1 MPPKAKAR
9 KPKKPVQQKQK
20 QRQSQRVVVNINQ
33 AKARAKRRASKPRQ
47 AQQQVSIQPQPQII
61 MTGGSALPTY
71 VNPAPIQS
79 SGGFN
84 PPPPTPSL
92 GAPLEVPVFA
102 GESVRAIGD
111 EEVRVPLT
119 SPVTTITPVSAPPPP
134 IIRQPPPA
142 PAQPPTL
149 ISSAPSK
156 SDRQFISAPP
166 PSLNS
171 EVSRISSLTG
181 MNPELVARALEIRSK
196 KPSPPPSL
204 PSQEPQLLT
213 LMNPNPSV
221 GSSAFPSTASS
232 VIASQSGFNIPDD
245 NSLSSITAGG
255 RRPVPRIYVQESE
268 PEPESTVSSSRSSDL
283 SSPYASSLDLSAID
297 RKLNPPKPEPKPEP
311 KPLNVSRKF
320 IKGDMSVEGAKSFE
334 TISTRSGFYNEPY
347 KGSFTNEEIIVPPK
361 EVVVLKKPES
371 KRTDPYDIFSSDS
384 DLTVMTSPMKKRTV
398 TVSSDSDAP
407 AGRRMPTISEKP
419 KPEPKIN
426 SKTKLADL
434 QAVAEGRDIPI
445 RWPDGK
451 KKNRETLLGE
461 IRVDQ
466 AYPKG
471 FGL

>member
-33 AKARAKRRASKPRQ
+33 AKAKGRRRASKPRQ
-47 AQQQVSIQPQPQII
+47 AQQLAPQVSVQPQII

-102 GESVRAIGD
+102 GEPARAIGD
-111 EEVRVPLT
+111 EEVRVPVT
-119 SPVTTITPVSAPPPP
+119 SPITTITPVRVEEPP
-134 IIRQPPPA
+134 IIQQPTPA
-142 PAQPPTL
+142 PAQPPVL

-156 SDRQFISAPP
+156 SDRQFISKPSSMSSIASLFSDISKETGITSQSIADTLFKKKKTPPPPP
-166 PSLNS
+166 PS
-171 EVSRISSLTG
+171 I
-181 MNPELVARALEIRSK
+181 A
-196 KPSPPPSL
+196 
-204 PSQEPQLLT
+204 SQEPQILT

-221 GSSAFPSTASS
+221 GSSEFPSTASS
-232 VIASQSGFNIPDD
+232 VVASQAGFNIPDD
-245 NSLSSITAGG
+245 NSLSSI
-255 RRPVPRIYVQESE
+255 
-268 PEPESTVSSSRSSDL
+268 VSSSRSSDL
-283 SSPYASSLDLSAID
+283 SSPYAPSLDLSAID
-297 RKLNPPKPEPKPEP
+297 RKLNPPKKPEP
-311 KPLNVSRKF
+311 KPLNKARKF
-320 IKGDMSVEGAKSFE
+320 IKDEMSVEGGPKSFE
-334 TISTRSGFYNEPY
+334 TISTRSGFYNEPH
-347 KGSFTNEEIIVPPK
+347 KGSFTNKEIIVPPK

-371 KRTDPYDIFSSDS
+371 KRIVTDPYDVFSSDS
-384 DLTVMTSPMKKRTV
+384 DLTMMTSPMKKRPV

-407 AGRRMPTISEKP
+407 GGRRIPTISEKP
-419 KPEPKIN
+419 KEEPKIN

-466 AYPKG
+466 KYPKG
-471 FGL
+471 F